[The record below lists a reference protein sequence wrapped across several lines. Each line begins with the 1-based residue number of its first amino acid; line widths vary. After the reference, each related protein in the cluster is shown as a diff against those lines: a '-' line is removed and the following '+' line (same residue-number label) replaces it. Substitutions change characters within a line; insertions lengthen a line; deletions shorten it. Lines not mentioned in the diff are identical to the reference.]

1 MVRRT
6 RRNTRGRNTRRRNTR
21 RRNTRRRNTR
31 RRNTRRRRNYSGG
44 SHEHELEM
52 CKKQVEE
59 LKNRLMMCREGY
71 RGPDSSDERYFNRLQ
86 DIGNLF
92 PEKEEGLYDDGY
104 RGPDSSDKRFFSNFN
119 KRMMGGPNSS
129 DERYFNG
136 LQDIGNLFHEKEDDI
151 YDESISTENKKRMN
165 EKKLGMAT
173 PINIQEPNEP
183 PVQPQ
188 PVQQPVIQ
196 SPFVQQQQPVDQSP
210 FVQQQQP
217 VIQRSRYT
225 PSKRVVPKLALERAQ
240 YWKDRYNSLPQS
252 MKNKLRRDTIK
263 AKRRASSKRISDRN
277 VTGNIPL

>member
-1 MVRRT
+1 MVRKT

-31 RRNTRRRRNYSGG
+31 RRSTRRRSTRRRNYRGG

-92 PEKEEGLYDDGY
+92 PEKEEDLYDDGY
-104 RGPDSSDKRFFSNFN
+104 KGPDSSDKRFFSNFN

-183 PVQPQ
+183 SVL
-188 PVQQPVIQ
+188 QQPV
-196 SPFVQQQQPVDQSP
+196 QQPVDQSP

-263 AKRRASSKRISDRN
+263 AKRRASSKRISGRN

>member
-1 MVRRT
+1 MVRKT

-31 RRNTRRRRNYSGG
+31 RRSTRRRSTRRRNYRGG

-92 PEKEEGLYDDGY
+92 
-104 RGPDSSDKRFFSNFN
+104 
-119 KRMMGGPNSS
+119 
-129 DERYFNG
+129 
-136 LQDIGNLFHEKEDDI
+136 HEKEDDI

-183 PVQPQ
+183 SVL
-188 PVQQPVIQ
+188 QQPV
-196 SPFVQQQQPVDQSP
+196 QQPVDQSP

-263 AKRRASSKRISDRN
+263 AKRRASSKRISGRN

>member
-1 MVRRT
+1 
-6 RRNTRGRNTRRRNTR
+6 
-21 RRNTRRRNTR
+21 
-31 RRNTRRRRNYSGG
+31 
-44 SHEHELEM
+44 M

-92 PEKEEGLYDDGY
+92 PEKEEDLYDDGY
-104 RGPDSSDKRFFSNFN
+104 KGPDSSDKRFFSNFN
-119 KRMMGGPNSS
+119 KKMMDGPNSS

-136 LQDIGNLFHEKEDDI
+136 LQDIGNLFPEKEEDI
-151 YDESISTENKKRMN
+151 YDEGISTENEKRMN

-210 FVQQQQP
+210 FVQQQQQQQQP
-217 VIQRSRYT
+217 VDQSPFVQQQQQPVNQRSRYT
-225 PSKRVVPKLALERAQ
+225 PPKRVVPKLALERAQ

-263 AKRRASSKRISDRN
+263 AKRRASSKRISGRN
-277 VTGNIPL
+277 VTDNIPL